1 MIYYAI
7 IFMDRVMNMYTNEDT
22 IKLFDANNNFVAD
35 FDKKIEE
42 VEISIHGE
50 NYYDIDEE
58 LVNTNEIPISKEIE
72 VEKPKKIK
80 KIRKEGAVSIKD
92 FLPVLF
98 IILIFGIVVYG
109 GYYFLNNFDVTTL
122 INNG

>member
-7 IFMDRVMNMYTNEDT
+7 IFMDRVMNMYTNENT

-50 NYYDIDEE
+50 NYYDVDEE
-58 LVNTNEIPISKEIE
+58 LVNTYKG
-72 VEKPKKIK
+72 VFY
-80 KIRKEGAVSIKD
+80 AVKA
-92 FLPVLF
+92 
-98 IILIFGIVVYG
+98 YK
-109 GYYFLNNFDVTTL
+109 NTR
-122 INNG
+122 

>member
-7 IFMDRVMNMYTNEDT
+7 IFMDRVMNMYTNENT

-50 NYYDIDEE
+50 NYYDVDEE

-72 VEKPKKIK
+72 VEKPKKNK
-80 KIRKEGAVSIKD
+80 REGSASIKD

-98 IILIFGIVVYG
+98 ILLVFGIVVYG
-109 GYYFLNNFDVTTL
+109 GYYFLNSFDVTTL
-122 INNG
+122 INHG